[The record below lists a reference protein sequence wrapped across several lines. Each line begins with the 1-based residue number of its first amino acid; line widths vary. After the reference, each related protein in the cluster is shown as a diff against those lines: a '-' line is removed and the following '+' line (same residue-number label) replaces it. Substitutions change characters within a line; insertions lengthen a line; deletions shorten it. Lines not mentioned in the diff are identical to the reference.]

1 MGVISLILV
10 AAVFG
15 PFFLAAFAGRSEQKK
30 LSQSLQ
36 QPAKDLGLNL
46 AQQEQWANIFIGID
60 PDKRTLLYT
69 SKTERGTVEVKR
81 LSLNGL
87 VSCELHRQSQT
98 YRQNDHK
105 EEVLERLELHLGF
118 GPKRQTT
125 SLLFYQKSDRYSE
138 DLEQQRAERWKSH
151 ILAYA
156 LPHRPRQAAA

>member
-15 PFFLAAFAGRSEQKK
+15 PFFLAAFAGRSGSKK
-30 LSQSLQ
+30 LSRALR
-36 QPAKDLGLNL
+36 QPATELGLNL
-46 AQQEQWANIFIGID
+46 SQQEQWANIFIGID

-69 SKTERGTVEVKR
+69 AMTEQGTVEVKR
-81 LSLNGL
+81 LSLSGL
-87 VSCELHRQSQT
+87 INCDIHRESKS
-98 YRQNDHK
+98 YRHNDHK

-118 GPKRQTT
+118 GPKRQATT
-125 SLLFYQKSDRYSE
+125 LLFYQKSDRYSE

-151 ILAYA
+151 ILACA